1 MARTRQGRGPPLI
14 GTILEDRDEGWAL
27 APVIDWLFQEGR
39 FLADSNE
46 LVRLL
51 GLRLVE
57 AGAPVIRIRVMM
69 RTLHPL
75 QTGWSASW
83 DIEGGLERDNMAPY
97 GLEQQPS
104 YIGSPFEYVAR
115 TRQAF
120 RRRLEEGLTPS
131 DHSIL
136 HEFASRGGTDYVLLP
151 TPLVSGQLS
160 VLALVTDRAGG
171 FTPADLRKMESLAM
185 ALSPILDAVASRRLA
200 HTVATT
206 YLGPHSGARV
216 LEGRIRRGDAEVIRA
231 AIWFSDLRDWSR
243 IANERPASEAIDLAN
258 SYFEIVDG
266 AISEAGGEVLK
277 LIGDAVLA
285 IFPVGGD
292 AQAPCRAAITA
303 AEAAQQRA
311 QGSRKPLAFGVGL
324 HLGEIVYGNV
334 GSPSR
339 LDFTVMGQAVNL
351 TARIEKLSR
360 SLDHPIILS
369 APLALASGLS
379 CVDLGCHPIAGWEE
393 AVQVFG
399 PPQGPAGPPLAR

>member
-1 MARTRQGRGPPLI
+1 M
-14 GTILEDRDEGWAL
+14 GTIFDDRDEGWAL

-51 GLRLVE
+51 GIRLAE
-57 AGAPVIRIRVMM
+57 AGAPIIRIRIMM

-75 QTGWSASW
+75 LTGWSASW
-83 DIEGGLERDNMAPY
+83 EIDGRFERDNMAPY
-97 GLEQQPS
+97 GLEQQRS

-120 RRRLEEGLTPS
+120 RRRLDEGLTPS

-136 HEFASRGGTDYVLLP
+136 HEFASRGATDYVLLP

-160 VLALVTDRAGG
+160 VLALVTDRTGG
-171 FTPADLRKMESLAM
+171 FTPADMRKLEGLAM
-185 ALSPILDAVASRRLA
+185 ALSPILDAAASRRLA

-206 YLGPHSGARV
+206 YIGAHSGARV
-216 LEGRIRRGDAEVIRA
+216 LEGRIRRGDVETIRA

-243 IANERPASEAIDLAN
+243 IANDRPASEAIDLAN

-285 IFPVGGD
+285 IFPVDDD
-292 AQAPCRAAITA
+292 AKAPCRAAIA
-303 AEAAQQRA
+303 AAGAAQRRA
-311 QGSRKPLAFGVGL
+311 LDGHNPLAFGIGL

-334 GSPSR
+334 GSPGR

-351 TARIEKLSR
+351 AARIEKLSR
-360 SLDHPIILS
+360 SLGQPIILS
-369 APLALASGLS
+369 SALAQAAVLP
-379 CVDLGCHPIAGWEE
+379 CADLGQHRIAGWDNPVRVY
-393 AVQVFG
+393 A
-399 PPQGPAGPPLAR
+399 PPPAAGR